1 MTEARTAADRTD
13 PNIDFIYTIEDL
25 IFSSVRDEVL
35 KGLTED
41 KRAALPYSSAR
52 LPKYKHKPGPDCLIC
67 KRYLDPSTESD
78 SSDVHNAIQTVL
90 HEEDILDGP
99 PPNSAIVSKSVNK
112 FNRELL
118 KITCQIMGCKQIHGH
133 LIAEQLFEELNLF
146 LAAHAKP
153 GKKATDRLSMRKS
166 TFEQILK
173 HIFLKY
179 EYDNPQCIRDF
190 HNATQL
196 VDHRTNLIIL
206 LGGSSGTGKSTLAS
220 LVASRLGIP
229 TVLSTDSI
237 RHIMR
242 NFMSREENP
251 ILFCSTYET
260 AKFVPEDPD
269 NPLPEKKRV
278 LAGFHQ
284 QCQYVHPH
292 LMNVIDKLVGQN
304 DNVVIEGVHLTVDF
318 LMSVMKKYPFCIPFV
333 VHIKNK
339 EKHKE
344 RFAVRS
350 KHMTLEPRY
359 NKYISC
365 FNNIRVIHKHFV
377 KKAEKRLI
385 PRVDNSNVDK
395 SLGIIHSTVIRCL
408 RKIAKGESLM
418 DEETNKA
425 TILSQEFN
433 VVTKSGLSSAEAQKV
448 IKSKVNKG
456 EIFKRF
462 FADQNEAAS
471 PEQPM
476 DDMGEFKRVHSFD
489 ENEIEQMKK
498 DSENNVTRSEGT
510 ERDFVPL
517 YRLSSET
524 KKENSSEH
532 DTEQKFSNRALNSN
546 IVPEGAMETNGIEP
560 SNDKEEVKKALKTSK
575 SSEDLLEKAKKNK
588 KEKVSSH
595 FALRMLRKEDLDS
608 GTIDEDKQSLMS
620 GLCSVYSG
628 SIDVANYSTR
638 CASVVK
644 TEDVGSHSAGESEG
658 SDEDEKDEKDVDSA
672 AGDKN
677 SK

>member
-1 MTEARTAADRTD
+1 MTEAKTSNERERSDTD
-13 PNIDFIYTIEDL
+13 IHFIYTIEDEKFPL
-25 IFSSVRDEVL
+25 VRNEIL

-41 KRAALPYSSAR
+41 KRAAYNTLKY
-52 LPKYKHKPGPDCLIC
+52 PKYRHKAGTDCLIC
-67 KRYLDPSTESD
+67 KRYLNPTTEPD
-78 SSDVHNAIQTVL
+78 SSNAHDVIQTVL
-90 HEEDILDGP
+90 HEDDILDGP

-133 LIAEQLFEELNLF
+133 LIAEQLFDELNLF
-146 LAAHAKP
+146 LLEHKKE
-153 GKKATDRLSMRKS
+153 GKSTTDRLSMKKS

-179 EYDNPQCIRDF
+179 EYDNPQSIGDF
-190 HNATQL
+190 HNAIQL

-220 LVASRLGIP
+220 LVASRLGIS
-229 TVLSTDSI
+229 TVLSTDSV

-260 AKFVPEDPD
+260 AKFVPVDPE

-278 LAGFHQ
+278 LAGFQQ

-292 LMNVIDKLVGQN
+292 LMDVIDKLVGQN
-304 DNVVIEGVHLTVDF
+304 DNVVIEGTHLTIDF
-318 LMSVMKKYPFCIPFV
+318 LMNVMKKYPFCIPFV

-350 KHMTLEPRY
+350 KHMTLEPKYNRY
-359 NKYISC
+359 IDCYD
-365 FNNIRVIHKHFV
+365 NIRAIHKYFV
-377 KKAEKRLI
+377 KKAEKKLI
-385 PRVDNSNVDK
+385 PRIDNTNVDK
-395 SLGIIHSTVIRCL
+395 SLGIIHSTIIRCL
-408 RKIAKGESLM
+408 RKISKGESLM

-425 TILSQEFN
+425 TILCQEFN

-462 FADQNEAAS
+462 FGDQSEVAS
-471 PEQPM
+471 PDQQIENRSEP
-476 DDMGEFKRVHSFD
+476 KRVHSFD
-489 ENEIEQMKK
+489 ENEIGQMRKE
-498 DSENNVTRSEGT
+498 SEDNKSLSEGVKD
-510 ERDFVPL
+510 DFDPL
-517 YRLSSET
+517 NRLINEKKNENTRLSDD
-524 KKENSSEH
+524 N
-532 DTEQKFSNRALNSN
+532 DQVLNSN
-546 IVPEGAMETNGIEP
+546 TVIEGVKDEGGNNVEPGTNVE
-560 SNDKEEVKKALKTSK
+560 KEEVKKPLKTSK
-575 SSEDLLEKAKKNK
+575 SSENLLGKKKKAKR
-588 KEKVSSH
+588 EKIISH
-595 FALRMLRKEDLDS
+595 FAFRMLKKEDLDS
-608 GTIDEDKQSLMS
+608 GTLDEDKQSFMS

-628 SIDVANYSTR
+628 SIDVANYI
-638 CASVVK
+638 K
-644 TEDVGSHSAGESEG
+644 TEDVGSHSPGESEG
-658 SDEDEKDEKDVDSA
+658 SDEEEKDEKDIDSA
-672 AGDKN
+672 AGDKT

>member
-1 MTEARTAADRTD
+1 
-13 PNIDFIYTIEDL
+13 
-25 IFSSVRDEVL
+25 
-35 KGLTED
+35 
-41 KRAALPYSSAR
+41 
-52 LPKYKHKPGPDCLIC
+52 LIC
-67 KRYLDPSTESD
+67 KRYLNPTTELE

-90 HEEDILDGP
+90 HEDDILDGP
-99 PPNSAIVSKSVNK
+99 PPNSAIVSKHVNK

-146 LAAHAKP
+146 LSKHRKE
-153 GKKATDRLSMRKS
+153 GKKMTDRLSMKKS

-179 EYDNPQCIRDF
+179 EYDNPQCINDF

-220 LVASRLGIP
+220 LVASRLGIS

-260 AKFVPEDPD
+260 AKFVPVDPD
-269 NPLPEKKRV
+269 NPLPEKKRL
-278 LAGFHQ
+278 LAGFQQ

-318 LMSVMKKYPFCIPFV
+318 LTSVMKKYPFCIPFV

-359 NKYISC
+359 NKYIGS
-365 FNNIRVIHKHFV
+365 FDNIRAIHKYFV

-395 SLGIIHSTVIRCL
+395 SLGIIHSTIIRCL
-408 RKIAKGESLM
+408 RKISKSESLM

-425 TILSQEFN
+425 TILCQEFN

-462 FADQNEAAS
+462 FADQNEMVS
-471 PEQPM
+471 PDQPM
-476 DDMGEFKRVHSFD
+476 KNMSEIKRVHSFD
-489 ENEIEQMKK
+489 ENEIGQMRK
-498 DSENNVTRSEGT
+498 ESEGNKNLS
-510 ERDFVPL
+510 EGVESDFDPL
-517 YRLSSET
+517 HRLTSEM
-524 KKENSSEH
+524 KNESGNDH
-532 DTEQKFSNRALNSN
+532 EQPLNSN
-546 IVPEGAMETNGIEP
+546 VIPEGTINDGSTNIDTPGNVE
-560 SNDKEEVKKALKTSK
+560 KEEVKKVLKASK
-575 SSEDLLEKAKKNK
+575 SSENLLEKTKKHK
-588 KEKVSSH
+588 KEKIASH
-595 FALRMLRKEDLDS
+595 FALRILKKDDLDLC
-608 GTIDEDKQSLMS
+608 TLDEDKQSLMS

-628 SIDVANYSTR
+628 SIDVANYI
-638 CASVVK
+638 K

-658 SDEDEKDEKDVDSA
+658 SDEDEKDEKDIDSA
-672 AGDKN
+672 AGDKI